1 MSSTLDARPVVNSPV
16 APNPA
21 RAGTVLTESQLR
33 DYERDGFLVIRG
45 AIPDADIE
53 RMERAVDRNPPI
65 DGTLDPTAPVYP
77 APGRYTLA
85 LNCLKDP
92 DLAFL
97 AEHPAILP
105 VAADVL
111 GDDPRLTAY
120 VIYDRTP
127 GGNGLPIHHD
137 YKRWRPVG
145 SSMNWLFTIVPFCD
159 YDEAAGPLYVSPGS
173 HLLHRVAPGL
183 ERPMEVAPAVTPTEA
198 SFVDPG
204 LKRGDLLLM
213 NQHLWHRASPN
224 KSNHHRQG
232 AFNKYAAASAPP
244 ATGFFLYDDDVYEA
258 ISPENRSIIA
268 VHSNKPIAT
277 TRAVLVRE
285 GKTEP
290 EMLVVP
296 DDAGSGRLTL
306 PGGPTFIERAI
317 PDWDHGNLIAS
328 LQAALRADLRIET
341 PWVSYVGDFDEGD
354 HLCRVYGYTIPSG
367 LGFPVPYTPGQ
378 WLGRSQLESARDQLA
393 YGWETEAVDRWLDP
407 APIRGKGLTQAQCRL
422 NQFAY

>member
-1 MSSTLDARPVVNSPV
+1 MSSTLDARPVVVSSPV

-21 RAGTVLTESQLR
+21 RAATVLTESQLR
-33 DYERDGFLVIRG
+33 DYERDGFLVLRG

-53 RMERAVDRNPPI
+53 RLEGAMDRNPPI

-85 LNCLKDP
+85 LNCCKDP

-173 HLLHRVAPGL
+173 HLLHRVTPGL
-183 ERPMEVAPAVTPTEA
+183 ERPMEVAPAVTPAES
-198 SFVDPG
+198 SFVDPE

-224 KSNHHRQG
+224 NSNHHRQG
-232 AFNKYAAASAPP
+232 AFNKYCAASAPP

-277 TRAVLVRE
+277 TRAVLMRE

-290 EMLVVP
+290 EFLVVP
-296 DDAGSGRLTL
+296 AGDGGRLTL

-317 PDWDHGNLIAS
+317 PDWDHGNVIAS
-328 LQAALRADLRIET
+328 LQAALRDDLRIET

-354 HLCRVYGYTIPSG
+354 HVCRVYGYTIPTG

-378 WLGRSQLESARDQLA
+378 WLGRSQLESGRDQLA
-393 YGWETEAVDRWLDP
+393 NGWETEAVDRWIDP
-407 APIRGKGLTQAQCRL
+407 APIRGKGLTQAQSRL

>member
-1 MSSTLDARPVVNSPV
+1 MSSTLDARPVVSSPV

-21 RAGTVLTESQLR
+21 RAATVLTESQLR
-33 DYERDGFLVIRG
+33 DYERDGFLVLRG

-53 RMERAVDRNPPI
+53 RLEGAMDRNPPI

-173 HLLHRVAPGL
+173 HLLHRVQPGL
-183 ERPMEVAPAVTPTEA
+183 ERPMEVAPAVTPAES
-198 SFVDPG
+198 SFVDPE

-244 ATGFFLYDDDVYEA
+244 ATGFYLYDDDVYEA

-268 VHSNKPIAT
+268 VHSNKPIGT
-277 TRAVLVRE
+277 TRAVLMRE
-285 GKTEP
+285 GKAEP
-290 EMLVVP
+290 EFLVVP
-296 DDAGSGRLTL
+296 SGDGGRLTL

-317 PDWDHGNLIAS
+317 PDWDHGNVIAS
-328 LQAALRADLRIET
+328 LQAALRDDLRIET
-341 PWVSYVGDFDEGD
+341 PWMSYVGDFDEGD
-354 HLCRVYGYTIPSG
+354 HMCRVYGYTIPTG

-378 WLGRSQLESARDQLA
+378 WLGRSQLESGRDQLA
-393 YGWETEAVDRWLDP
+393 YGWETEAVDRWIDP
-407 APIRGKGLTQAQCRL
+407 APIRGKGLTQAQSRL